1 MFRKTNNGAMQKAR
15 STWWPAGSDL
25 TLFSTRPM
33 NQWEWFVFPRSGHPG
48 GISRFRGAFA
58 LTTELVAGGVLG
70 ACNPKALRYT
80 MSPTTLASP
89 GVDSQLHGCE
99 GASAWM
105 RVGVW
110 AHRGYLRSPV
120 VQTTQ
125 AKSPPAFFGR
135 RARRRPARGRRPIR
149 VVKPCLRR
157 LPHPTLC
164 PSCSPADLWIRRSVG
179 RAVLA
184 TREANQGGR
193 TRLGFWAR

>member
-33 NQWEWFVFPRSGHPG
+33 KQWEWFVFPRSGHPG

-89 GVDSQLHGCE
+89 GVDRQLHGCE

-125 AKSPPAFFGR
+125 AKSPPAFFW
-135 RARRRPARGRRPIR
+135 PAGSMASCAGTSSNTSGQA
-149 VVKPCLRR
+149 VSSSSSSSHS
-157 LPHPTLC
+157 LP
-164 PSCSPADLWIRRSVG
+164 VM
-179 RAVLA
+179 
-184 TREANQGGR
+184 
-193 TRLGFWAR
+193 